1 MIIKAK
7 SQDQDDTLKITVQ
20 QLNQI
25 NDIVYNT
32 TYFNMDVDPI
42 EDPQYLPLIYKNRA
56 FSVGEYDDQ
65 PVKLEQA
72 NSLQEIFIDMSEVT
86 DSIDSQKTFS
96 DISPNLNYILNEG

>member
-1 MIIKAK
+1 M
-7 SQDQDDTLKITVQ
+7 
-20 QLNQI
+20 
-25 NDIVYNT
+25 
-32 TYFNMDVDPI
+32 
-42 EDPQYLPLIYKNRA
+42 PLIYKNRA

-96 DISPNLNYILNEG
+96 DILTNLNYILNEG